1 MRARWLHFLSLLG
14 MVVMAVGV
22 ARAQSSA
29 TLEGMQAYNNGDF
42 TTAYR
47 LLRQAADSDDPEAQ
61 VNLGYLYARGHGV
74 QVNQMEALRLYELSA
89 KAGSSEG
96 MNAIGYKYL
105 FATGVQKDPGRA
117 AFWFC
122 EAVLHGNPRAMNN
135 LALMLVSGELP
146 FDEPEARNLWQQA
159 AELGHANAMNNLG
172 LSYLNGRERDLG
184 KADEWMMRAAR
195 AGHPTAQRYLRAR
208 GYADLLPPMVDV
220 GFVMTPEPKHAVGRT
235 KECALYI
242 S

>member
-1 MRARWLHFLSLLG
+1 MRVWRTNVLLCLAII
-14 MVVMAVGV
+14 VMGVSAVQ
-22 ARAQSSA
+22 AQSGT
-29 TLEGMQAYNNGDF
+29 TLEGMQAYNRGDF

-47 LLRQAADSDDPEAQ
+47 LLRQAADGGDPEAQ

-74 QVNQMEALRLYELSA
+74 RVNQMEALHLYELSA
-89 KAGSSEG
+89 KGGSSEG

-105 FATGVQKDPGRA
+105 FATGVPKDSGRA

-122 EAVLHGNPRAMNN
+122 EAVMRGNPRAMNN

-172 LSYLNGRERDLG
+172 HSYLNGRERDPKKG
-184 KADEWMMRAAR
+184 EEWMMRAAQ
-195 AGHPTAQRYLRAR
+195 AGHPNAQQYLRAR
-208 GYADLLPPMVDV
+208 GYAGPLPPVVNV
-220 GFVMTPEPKHAVGRT
+220 GVAMTPEPKNAAGHT
-235 KECALYI
+235 KECAQYI
-242 S
+242 A